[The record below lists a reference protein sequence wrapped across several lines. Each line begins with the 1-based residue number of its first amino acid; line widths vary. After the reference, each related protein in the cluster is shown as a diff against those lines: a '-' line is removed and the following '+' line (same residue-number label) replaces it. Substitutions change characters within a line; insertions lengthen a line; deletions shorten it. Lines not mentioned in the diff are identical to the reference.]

1 MHDTR
6 FVTSIN
12 TILMFGESLKQ
23 SCQVS
28 RRDNIRLKGCNMYRQ
43 INNGY
48 GKACGCCDNRLLD
61 IILRYS
67 TESGTF

>member
-1 MHDTR
+1 MHDAR

-12 TILMFGESLKQ
+12 TILMFGESLTQ

-28 RRDNIRLKGCNMYRQ
+28 RSDNIRLKSCNMCRQ

-48 GKACGCCDNRLLD
+48 GKACGCCDSQLLD
-61 IILRYS
+61 IIFQYN

>member
-1 MHDTR
+1 MHDAR

-12 TILMFGESLKQ
+12 TILMFGESLTQ

-28 RRDNIRLKGCNMYRQ
+28 RSDNIRLKSCIMYRQ

-48 GKACGCCDNRLLD
+48 GKACGCCDNQLLD
-61 IILRYS
+61 IIFQQS
-67 TESGTF
+67 TVSGTF